1 MFCPMYVKTE
11 YSLLQSLIRIPNYI
25 AYAKKEQFTA
35 LSISDHNL
43 SGGMEFYK
51 ACQKEKI
58 KPVIGLEITLEAHK
72 ILLYAKDQI
81 GYQQLCKLSTIQS
94 TREVIT
100 DDLEKW
106 NQNILLVLPL
116 SLIHI

>member
-1 MFCPMYVKTE
+1 MESPNFKNFSVLEGGNSMFCPMYVKTE

-81 GYQQLCKLSTIQS
+81 GVST
-94 TREVIT
+94 TM
-100 DDLEKW
+100 
-106 NQNILLVLPL
+106 
-116 SLIHI
+116 